1 MIEKM
6 SMISKPTRRVW
17 MDVEGLG
24 DLVRGMDANGVKG
37 MRVVGESIF
46 VSTDRGVLEARECVE
61 RRIGGMLLC
70 RVL

>member
-1 MIEKM
+1 
-6 SMISKPTRRVW
+6 MISKPTRRVW
-17 MDVEGLG
+17 MDVGGLG
-24 DLVRGMDANGVKG
+24 DLVRGMDANGVRG